1 MFLAQIISFIY
12 FFCNG
17 IKKISFK
24 KKIFITKSI
33 KFLKNIDNFEK
44 IAYNKSTE
52 SKKYGGDFM
61 ELAKVTTKGQITI
74 PKSIRD
80 LLDLKEG
87 SKILFIQKGNDVVI
101 QNSAMLA
108 LEKIQ
113 KAFEGE
119 AERLGLETE
128 EDVVKMIKE
137 FRKNRKKE

>member
-1 MFLAQIISFIY
+1 
-12 FFCNG
+12 
-17 IKKISFK
+17 
-24 KKIFITKSI
+24 
-33 KFLKNIDNFEK
+33 
-44 IAYNKSTE
+44 
-52 SKKYGGDFM
+52 M

-74 PKSIRD
+74 PKAIRD

-87 SKILFIQKGNDVVI
+87 SKILFIQKGKDIVI

-128 EDVVKMIKE
+128 DDVVEMIKE
-137 FRKNRKKE
+137 FRKNRKRD